1 MNQTISEKI
10 LENASGAREVK
21 PGDFVKAE
29 VDVALNHDVTS
40 VIAFEA
46 MKKMGRNRVWCP
58 DKIVIV
64 LDHVSPP
71 SSINSARVHKII
83 RTFAREQEI
92 KNLYDVGSGV
102 CHQILPEKG
111 FVQPGKLV
119 VGADS
124 HTCTHGAFGAFAT
137 GVGSTDMGAILATGK
152 TWLKVPET
160 INVEINGKTRDF
172 VHAKDLILRTAKEI
186 GVSGA
191 TYMALEFSGGT
202 VRGLSMAGRM
212 TLCNMAIELG
222 AKNGIIE
229 PDKVTFDWLNDR
241 TREYYTPIYSDK
253 NANYVKT
260 FEIDVTEMAPQVAC
274 PHNVDN
280 VKPVSELDVKI
291 DQAFIGSCT
300 NGRLE
305 DLKQAH
311 AILKGRTVHK
321 DVRLLLSPASREIYK
336 EALDL
341 GMIADFLDAGAVVL
355 NPGCTACF
363 GGHIGLLGPGEVGI
377 STSNRNFKGRQ
388 GSPQAMVYLSNA
400 AVAAAS
406 AITGYITH
414 PKEVS

>member
-1 MNQTISEKI
+1 
-10 LENASGAREVK
+10 
-21 PGDFVKAE
+21 
-29 VDVALNHDVTS
+29 
-40 VIAFEA
+40 
-46 MKKMGRNRVWCP
+46 
-58 DKIVIV
+58 
-64 LDHVSPP
+64 
-71 SSINSARVHKII
+71 
-83 RTFAREQEI
+83 
-92 KNLYDVGSGV
+92 
-102 CHQILPEKG
+102 
-111 FVQPGKLV
+111 
-119 VGADS
+119 
-124 HTCTHGAFGAFAT
+124 
-137 GVGSTDMGAILATGK
+137 
-152 TWLKVPET
+152 LK
-160 INVEINGKTRDF
+160 
-172 VHAKDLILRTAKEI
+172 
-186 GVSGA
+186 
-191 TYMALEFSGGT
+191 
-202 VRGLSMAGRM
+202 
-212 TLCNMAIELG
+212 
-222 AKNGIIE
+222 
-229 PDKVTFDWLNDR
+229 DR
-241 TREYYTPIYSDK
+241 TREDYTPIYSDK
-253 NANYVKT
+253 NANYAKT
-260 FEIDVTEMAPQVAC
+260 VEIDVTEMAPQVAC

-291 DQAFIGSCT
+291 DQSFIGSCT

-311 AILKGRTVHK
+311 EILKRRTVHK